1 MTLAPSDLTAPTGA
15 PTTPAALLAAAFAE
29 VNTTHDLEQ
38 VRALRRLRRL
48 ALDLEADTWA
58 TWAGTELKRAHAL
71 RRCRP

>member
-1 MTLAPSDLTAPTGA
+1 MSTQSTDSLAPTGA

-58 TWAGTELKRAHAL
+58 TWARTELKRAHAL

>member
-1 MTLAPSDLTAPTGA
+1 MSSQSTDSLAPTGA

-38 VRALRRLRRL
+38 VRALRRLRHV
-48 ALDLEADTWA
+48 ALELEDDTWGA
-58 TWAGTELKRAHAL
+58 WARLELKRAHAL